1 MQHTAIIVAGGTGT
15 RMGGETPKQF
25 LPLKGAPI
33 IIHTLR
39 KFWAAN
45 GKTEIVLVLHPDYFA
60 EWDRIASKYLL
71 TVEKKH
77 IHLCEGG
84 SERIFSVEN
93 GLNFLQG
100 FLKDKKNVLV
110 AVHDAV
116 RPFVAVEIIQKAF
129 QIAQKQGAA
138 IPCVAVKASIR
149 KIVSWENMETE
160 AVDRADYLEVQ
171 TPQVFLFEELKDS
184 FDKREFDDFTD
195 EASLYEEV
203 SGKKVAIIEGSY
215 DNIKITTP
223 ADLKGF

>member
-15 RMGGETPKQF
+15 RMGGNIPKQF
-25 LPLKGAPI
+25 LPLKGGAPI
-33 IIHTLR
+33 IITTLR

-45 GKTEIVLVLHPDYFA
+45 GRTEIVLVLHPDYFP
-60 EWDRIASKYLL
+60 EWEKIAAKHLL

-77 IHLCEGG
+77 IRLCEGG

-93 GLNFLQG
+93 GLNC
-100 FLKDKKNVLV
+100 LKTFMGDKKNVLV

-116 RPFVAVEIIQKAF
+116 RPFVSVEIIQKTF
-129 QIAQKQGAA
+129 QIAEKQGAA
-138 IPCVAVKASIR
+138 VPCVAVKSSLR
-149 KIVSWENMETE
+149 KIVSWEKMETE

-171 TPQVFLFEELKDS
+171 TPQVFLLDELKEC

-203 SGKKVAIIEGSY
+203 SGKKVAVVEGSY
-215 DNIKITTP
+215 ENIKITTP
-223 ADLKGF
+223 EDVK

>member
-15 RMGGETPKQF
+15 RMGGNIPKQF
-25 LPLKGAPI
+25 LPLKGVPI

-45 GKTEIVLVLHPDYFA
+45 GRTEIVLVLHPDYSA
-60 EWDRIASKYLL
+60 EWEKIAGKYLL

-77 IHLCEGG
+77 IRLCEGG
-84 SERIFSVEN
+84 TERIFSVEN
-93 GLNFLQG
+93 GLNCLSQLVG
-100 FLKDKKNVLV
+100 DRKDVLV

-116 RPFVAVEIIQKAF
+116 RPFVSVEVIQKTF
-129 QIAQKQGAA
+129 QIAEKQGAA
-138 IPCVAVKASIR
+138 IPCVAVKSSLR
-149 KIVSWENMETE
+149 KIVSLENMETE
-160 AVDRADYLEVQ
+160 AVDRADFLEVQ
-171 TPQVFLFEELKDS
+171 TPQVFVFEELKAC

-203 SGKKVAIIEGSY
+203 SGKRVAIVEGSY

-223 ADLKGF
+223 ADLKN